1 MFIEPKNYSASY
13 YNFQNYNTKHRMITY
28 WHQIDS
34 ILQNKPKTVL
44 EIGLGT
50 GLVSS
55 YLRSLG
61 IDVTTVDIN
70 PSLEPDIVGSVLDL
84 DKILQGKTFDV
95 VLCARVLHH
104 IPYDSFLK
112 AIEQIYLA
120 SEKASVVTL
129 PVDDFRFYFMSRYT
143 SSNINTFSIPIPLF
157 VKRQIVSLLS
167 KNDKGSKFISG
178 LWKINDKTGISFSD
192 IKSTVKKQ
200 WNIVADYKI
209 PEDSAHY
216 LMQLSKEVTK

>member
-1 MFIEPKNYSASY
+1 MFIEPKDYSASY
-13 YNFQNYNTKHRMITY
+13 YNFENYNTKHRMITY
-28 WHQIDS
+28 WHQINS
-34 ILQNKPKTVL
+34 ILLNQPKTVL

-104 IPYDSFLK
+104 IPYDSFNE
-112 AIEQIYLA
+112 AIEQISLA

-143 SSNINTFSIPIPLF
+143 SSNINTLSIPLPLF
-157 VKRQIVSLLS
+157 VKRIMVNFLS
-167 KNDKGSKFISG
+167 KRNNKGGEKFISG

-200 WNIVADYKI
+200 WDIVADYKI

-216 LMQLSKEVTK
+216 LMLLSKK